1 MSNADYDLVI
11 IGGGSAGLTAAG
23 LAVRL
28 GARVAII
35 DRHRLDGDCTWS
47 GCVPS
52 KTLLKT
58 AKVAQEMRHAER
70 FGLSAADAEAGL
82 APVMSHVREVIKGIY
97 RQETPE
103 TLRAEGIDVFLG
115 AQRFIDEHT
124 ISAGDATVTAGRL
137 LIAVGARPFVP
148 PISGLAEAGYLTYET
163 IRDLEELP
171 RRLAVVG
178 GGPIG
183 CEMAQAFRRLGSEV
197 TLLEGCERLLPRDE
211 PAASGVIAEV
221 SADEG
226 MDLRLKTPLESVR
239 RSDGRMQLVAG
250 GEKLEVDA
258 LLMAVGRQPVL
269 DELGLE
275 SAGVAYD
282 ANGIEVNRN
291 LRTSRRHI
299 YAAGDCTGGPQFTHY
314 AGWQAAV
321 AVRNALIAGTARGTT
336 EVVPWT
342 TFADPEVAHV
352 GMSEEEARRRYGDTA
367 MICDW
372 PMADVDRARAEG
384 ETTAF
389 LRLVHLK
396 NGKLLGAAIVAA
408 RASET
413 GWSCLPAD

>member
-1 MSNADYDLVI
+1 
-11 IGGGSAGLTAAG
+11 
-23 LAVRL
+23 
-28 GARVAII
+28 
-35 DRHRLDGDCTWS
+35 
-47 GCVPS
+47 
-52 KTLLKT
+52 
-58 AKVAQEMRHAER
+58 
-70 FGLSAADAEAGL
+70 
-82 APVMSHVREVIKGIY
+82 
-97 RQETPE
+97 
-103 TLRAEGIDVFLG
+103 
-115 AQRFIDEHT
+115 
-124 ISAGDATVTAGRL
+124 
-137 LIAVGARPFVP
+137 
-148 PISGLAEAGYLTYET
+148 
-163 IRDLEELP
+163 
-171 RRLAVVG
+171 
-178 GGPIG
+178 
-183 CEMAQAFRRLGSEV
+183 
-197 TLLEGCERLLPRDE
+197 
-211 PAASGVIAEV
+211 VIAEV